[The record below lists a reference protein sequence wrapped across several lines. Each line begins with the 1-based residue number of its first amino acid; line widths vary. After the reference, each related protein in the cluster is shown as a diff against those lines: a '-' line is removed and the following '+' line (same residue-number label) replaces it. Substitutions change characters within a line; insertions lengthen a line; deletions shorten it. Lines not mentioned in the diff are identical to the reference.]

1 MEYSIL
7 NNNVKMPKLGFGV
20 YQIPESET
28 KEAVLHAIKIGY
40 RLIDTAGAYKNEA
53 EVGEAVKEAINTGIV
68 KREDLFITTKL
79 WINEYKEQNAE
90 SAINGRLQKMQ
101 LDYLDLLLLHQPYG
115 DIYGAWRAMESA
127 LNAGKVRSL
136 GVSNFDAGKIV
147 EFAKLVEITP
157 QVNQL
162 EFNPWNQREKDEEW
176 NKKYSVQPEAWAPF
190 AEGRLNLFHNKILQE
205 IGKKYN
211 KTVGQVVLR
220 WLIQRDIVVL
230 AKSVH
235 EERIRENFDV
245 FDFNL
250 SEEDMDLIKGLDK
263 KESAFFDHNDP
274 IFVERLTGWS
284 I

>member
-1 MEYSIL
+1 
-7 NNNVKMPKLGFGV
+7 MPKLGFGV